1 MEFHSIKVELMNVG
15 GVFVKEKPFFSVI
28 IPLYN
33 KKRSIER
40 AVNCVLNQSFSDF
53 EVLVVDDG
61 STDDGVGSLAT
72 ITDDRLRIIHQE
84 NKGGAGGQARNTGM
98 SQANGSWFAF
108 LDADDL
114 WLPNHLEELVA
125 IIDEAQQPALIST
138 KPIELNEG
146 EELGDCKA
154 AARSVRK
161 IDYFRESARAVG
173 LNNCSSSAIH
183 REIFDRLGG
192 FIYARSGPDLE
203 YWARVA
209 LHYPVFLSSM
219 VTSIYYRGNM
229 GNMEQ
234 LARDRGQT
242 QKPIRELSDVSPSLA
257 MLAQFAEKD
266 PSILRR
272 EDIRLYINGRL
283 RSGMRGN
290 IRQSMPSRARALR
303 RLMIE
308 PVDNHVRLLGLASWC
323 PIVVLKF
330 LNFGY
335 GLLRT

>member
-1 MEFHSIKVELMNVG
+1 M
-15 GVFVKEKPFFSVI
+15 KEKPFFSVV

-33 KKRSIER
+33 KKHSIER

-146 EELGDCKA
+146 EELGDFKTG
-154 AARSVRK
+154 ARSVRK
-161 IDYFRESARAVG
+161 IDYFRESAKAVG

>member
-1 MEFHSIKVELMNVG
+1 
-15 GVFVKEKPFFSVI
+15 
-28 IPLYN
+28 
-33 KKRSIER
+33 
-40 AVNCVLNQSFSDF
+40 
-53 EVLVVDDG
+53 
-61 STDDGVGSLAT
+61 
-72 ITDDRLRIIHQE
+72 
-84 NKGGAGGQARNTGM
+84 
-98 SQANGSWFAF
+98 
-108 LDADDL
+108 
-114 WLPNHLEELVA
+114 
-125 IIDEAQQPALIST
+125 
-138 KPIELNEG
+138 
-146 EELGDCKA
+146 
-154 AARSVRK
+154 
-161 IDYFRESARAVG
+161 
-173 LNNCSSSAIH
+173 
-183 REIFDRLGG
+183 
-192 FIYARSGPDLE
+192 
-203 YWARVA
+203 
-209 LHYPVFLSSM
+209 
-219 VTSIYYRGNM
+219 
-229 GNMEQ
+229 MEQ

>member
-1 MEFHSIKVELMNVG
+1 M
-15 GVFVKEKPFFSVI
+15 KEKPFFSVI

>member
-1 MEFHSIKVELMNVG
+1 M
-15 GVFVKEKPFFSVI
+15 KEKPFFSVV

-161 IDYFRESARAVG
+161 IDYFRESAKAVG

>member
-1 MEFHSIKVELMNVG
+1 M
-15 GVFVKEKPFFSVI
+15 
-28 IPLYN
+28 
-33 KKRSIER
+33 
-40 AVNCVLNQSFSDF
+40 
-53 EVLVVDDG
+53 
-61 STDDGVGSLAT
+61 
-72 ITDDRLRIIHQE
+72 RIIHQE

-125 IIDEAQQPALIST
+125 IIDEAQQPALIVDST

-146 EELGDCKA
+146 EELGDFKTG
-154 AARSVRK
+154 ARSVRK
-161 IDYFRESARAVG
+161 IDYFRESAKAVG

-219 VTSIYYRGNM
+219 VTSIYYRGNMGNM

-283 RSGMRGN
+283 RSGMRGS
-290 IRQSMPSRARALR
+290 IRQSNPSRAREYR
-303 RLMIE
+303 RLMI
-308 PVDNHVRLLGLASWC
+308 S
-323 PIVVLKF
+323 PIDAHTWFWSTCSHLPGYVLRF
-330 LNFGY
+330 LNSVYSYRKSTSRKGSSA
-335 GLLRT
+335 

>member
-1 MEFHSIKVELMNVG
+1 M
-15 GVFVKEKPFFSVI
+15 KEKPFFSVV

-146 EELGDCKA
+146 EELGDFKTG
-154 AARSVRK
+154 ARSVRK
-161 IDYFRESARAVG
+161 IDYFRESAKAVG

-219 VTSIYYRGNM
+219 ITSIYYRGNM